1 MWLSEIW
8 GQHHKIES
16 ANFMRCMDCPC
27 RSLGRMQRLWNTS
40 MTREDYILFLSENSW
55 VWAVEPGW
63 AMEGKLKNN
72 PDSFEMAQ
80 VGCTNCYAK

>member
-1 MWLSEIW
+1 
-8 GQHHKIES
+8 
-16 ANFMRCMDCPC
+16 
-27 RSLGRMQRLWNTS
+27 